1 MEDKK
6 KWKLLSRKKVY
17 DGSPYINIF
26 IDKVELPDGKIIDD
40 YHRIEVNNA
49 VMLLIENNSGELLV
63 YREYRHGISDVTYT
77 FPAGGIEGNESI
89 EETTKREI
97 MEELGY
103 IFDSHQL
110 IKKYIVSG
118 SYMFSELNII
128 SVKGIKKISEPKNRD
143 IENPEIIWLSR
154 EEVKEAIYNSGFEGL
169 TYATAALIWLTYDEK
184 K

>member
-63 YREYRHGISDVTYT
+63 YKEYRHGISDVTYT
-77 FPAGGIEGNESI
+77 FPAGGIEGKIDGKDMLIMRESDVMGVV
-89 EETTKREI
+89 E
-97 MEELGY
+97 
-103 IFDSHQL
+103 
-110 IKKYIVSG
+110 
-118 SYMFSELNII
+118 
-128 SVKGIKKISEPKNRD
+128 
-143 IENPEIIWLSR
+143 
-154 EEVKEAIYNSGFEGL
+154 
-169 TYATAALIWLTYDEK
+169 
-184 K
+184 

>member
-63 YREYRHGISDVTYT
+63 YKEYRHGISDVTYT
-77 FPAGGIEGNESI
+77 FPAGGIEGNESL

-103 IFDSHQL
+103 IFDSHKL

-128 SVKGIKKISEPKNRD
+128 SVKGIKKNI
-143 IENPEIIWLSR
+143 
-154 EEVKEAIYNSGFEGL
+154 
-169 TYATAALIWLTYDEK
+169 
-184 K
+184 

>member
-1 MEDKK
+1 
-6 KWKLLSRKKVY
+6 
-17 DGSPYINIF
+17 
-26 IDKVELPDGKIIDD
+26 
-40 YHRIEVNNA
+40 
-49 VMLLIENNSGELLV
+49 
-63 YREYRHGISDVTYT
+63 
-77 FPAGGIEGNESI
+77 
-89 EETTKREI
+89 

-103 IFDSHQL
+103 IFDSHKL

-154 EEVKEAIYNSGFEGL
+154 GEVKEAIYNSGFEGL

-184 K
+184 NKIWITGKGMVGKALIKTLSKDDKYEVISTSRKNLIKQIKKLRITGLKK